1 MDNQETKSQVNLK
14 SAMLNIMGLIALLED
29 DHINES
35 IRSDL
40 VSVRDKIQR
49 QIDALATIEETR
61 SAFTDSTPI
70 APIPPKKLENTYRI
84 EEEVTSG
91 WVRIGKETENLTREK
106 ASEVYQNL
114 INRESYNPDRLRI
127 VVDGQ
132 V

>member
-14 SAMLNIMGLIALLED
+14 SAMLNVMGLIALLED

-61 SAFTDSTPI
+61 SAFTESTPI
-70 APIPPKKLENTYRI
+70 APIPSKKLENTYRI